1 MKRQAIF
8 TVLWVAPIA
17 ILCGCA
23 EDTGG
28 EWTTEVWPE
37 STVQANYCTEMPHDD
52 LEEPE
57 VVREGE
63 DTWAI
68 NYPVFREGCGA
79 YQLTGTVQFS
89 SERPTDSVY
98 YYTANVC
105 NRCEKTHAIYS
116 LGGPVDIGDYEIP
129 ASLKKLPAS
138 PEVETVDT
146 MPPTTGPVVEHLA
159 DGETTSQEN
168 VACTVP
174 LSGERTSIVIN
185 RMVSY
190 EEVDRFQIEPD
201 ETVSSRGFGRF
212 TFPGSQLLALAK
224 ESIDSTRLQWPRILP
239 QTGPIDGRIAA
250 SRGDYCAVTRDSEA
264 GISYGRSLTRAYDV
278 PYDVDK
284 KYVTQTVAPP
294 TLPDELVKRLEEGAQ
309 K

>member
-37 STVQANYCTEMPHDD
+37 STVQANYCTDMPHDD

-57 VVREGE
+57 VVRQDE

-68 NYPVFREGCGA
+68 NYPVFRDGCGA
-79 YQLTGTVQFS
+79 YQLLAEVWFY
-89 SERPTDSVY
+89 SERPGDSA
-98 YYTANVC
+98 YTYDVSVC
-105 NRCEKTHAIYS
+105 NRCEKTQALYS
-116 LGGPVDIGDYEIP
+116 LTGTVDTRGEEP
-129 ASLKKLPAS
+129 KESLKKLPKS
-138 PEVETVDT
+138 PDIQEATS
-146 MPPTTGPVVEHLA
+146 MQSNMRPVVEHFAAEERIL
-159 DGETTSQEN
+159 QEN
-168 VACTVP
+168 VVCTQP
-174 LSGERTSIVIN
+174 KGGEQLNVVRTPT
-185 RMVSY
+185 VSY
-190 EEVDRFQIEPD
+190 EEIDQYEIEPNEVVAESPSD
-201 ETVSSRGFGRF
+201 GLVFRGVR
-212 TFPGSQLLALAK
+212 LLRLV
-224 ESIDSTRLQWPRILP
+224 EEPVDGTRLRWPRLRP
-239 QTGPIDGRIAA
+239 LEGPVDGRIAA
-250 SRGDYCAVTRDSEA
+250 GRLEYCAVNREV
-264 GISYGRSLTRAYDV
+264 GGYGYGSVLRAYEI

-284 KYVTQTVAPP
+284 KYMTQTVTPP